1 MDTATRTATE
11 TRTTVEYRPLTADI
25 KILTQVAT
33 DPNDLLWRNLQNSNL
48 NILSRQIVIG
58 TFSFLYLLGLGVI
71 MGFFA
76 AHSRE
81 YQKFGTL
88 VNLGLLGVLGNV
100 LCCVTSIVIFMPI
113 ISTFEGEYSKLKNQ
127 IVEIL
132 VNCVHYTRL

>member
-1 MDTATRTATE
+1 MNNDDFADTKLRPTTESSIEGGLVTFENFFLKFLYLTLTEGQSQQYGVQIDSMPTANV
-11 TRTTVEYRPLTADI
+11 TVHLD
-25 KILTQVAT
+25 V
-33 DPNDLLWRNLQNSNL
+33 
-48 NILSRQIVIG
+48 SRQIVIG

-113 ISTFEGEYSKLKNQ
+113 PENLLSLLQ
-127 IVEIL
+127 
-132 VNCVHYTRL
+132 